1 MEKFT
6 DFSNWLYEA
15 RVAREQ
21 SRNVCMRPDTL
32 IQLVREHN
40 ELRGLVGQQF
50 DDTAEAQTFQGLVV
64 KALAHI
70 HYKAKPDFM
79 GHIHRDVSMKNIAQ
93 VTRAL
98 GKIQNVDVNPHPRVI
113 SRTLAQDLGLP
124 RRKLCPTTRRT
135 VVDYTE
141 AELRNLMTIHEIEEP
156 TQ

>member
-1 MEKFT
+1 MEEFT
-6 DFSNWLYEA
+6 DFSHWIYEA
-15 RVAREQ
+15 RSAQEENRIVY
-21 SRNVCMRPDTL
+21 MRPDIL
-32 IQLVREHN
+32 MQLAQEHTR
-40 ELRGLVGQQF
+40 LRLLARKHF
-50 DDTAEAQTFQGLVV
+50 DDTAEALTFQGLVV

-79 GHIHRDVSMKNIAQ
+79 GHVHRDVSMKNIAQ
-93 VTRAL
+93 VTRDL
-98 GKIQNVDVNPHPRVI
+98 GKLQHVNVNPHPRVI